1 VSATIQGLAAAL
13 RSAAVGSRAMVE
25 ECLERAQDPAGE
37 GSRTFVQLD
46 ADSARRAAG
55 AVDAAR
61 RAGSEQRPW
70 AGIPL
75 SVKDL
80 FDVAGQV
87 TRAGSVVLADA
98 APAVRDA
105 DAVARLKSA
114 GFVIVGRT
122 NMTEFAYS
130 GLGLN
135 PHYGTPANA
144 YERAA
149 RRIPGGSS
157 SGAAISVTDGMAAG
171 ALGTD
176 TGGSCRIPAALNG
189 IAGFK
194 PTASSVPMRG
204 TFPLSG
210 SLDSVG
216 PLAATAQCCAILH
229 GVLSGGP
236 IAAAL
241 DDVRSLTLGVPQTVV
256 LDGLDAHVAACFAA
270 ALSRLS
276 AAGVRIRELPL
287 QPFGTLAGANAKG
300 GLIAAEAY
308 AAHRER
314 LAQQGGRYDPR
325 VRVRMEKGAL
335 QTAADYEELQAF
347 RRNWIA
353 SVTAEMKGLDL
364 LVCPTVP
371 TIAPAI
377 AALADDDAYGRVN
390 LAMLRNPTFA
400 NFLDG
405 CAISVPCHAA
415 GTAPVG
421 LMLIGRNG
429 EDARVLAA
437 GQAIEAL
444 VAPPRA

>member
-1 VSATIQGLAAAL
+1 
-13 RSAAVGSRAMVE
+13 
-25 ECLERAQDPAGE
+25 
-37 GSRTFVQLD
+37 
-46 ADSARRAAG
+46 
-55 AVDAAR
+55 
-61 RAGSEQRPW
+61 
-70 AGIPL
+70 
-75 SVKDL
+75 
-80 FDVAGQV
+80 V
-87 TRAGSVVLADA
+87 TRSGSIVLADVH
-98 APAVRDA
+98 PAQRDA

-114 GFVIVGRT
+114 GFIVVGRT

-144 YERAA
+144 YERAL

-157 SGAAISVTDGMAAG
+157 SGAAISITDGMAAG

-204 TFPLSG
+204 TFPLSP

-216 PLAATAQCCAILH
+216 PLAPTAQCCAILYS
-229 GVLSGGP
+229 VLSDTHEV
-236 IAAAL
+236 AAADL
-241 DDVRSLTLGVPQTVV
+241 SRLTLAVPQTVV
-256 LDGLDAHVAACFAA
+256 LDGLDAHVSASFAA

-276 AAGVRIRELPL
+276 AAGVRIRELVL
-287 QPFGTLAGANAKG
+287 APFGDLAGANAKG
-300 GLIAAEAY
+300 GLVAAEAY
-308 AAHRER
+308 AAHQLR
-314 LAQQGGRYDPR
+314 LAQSGERYDPR
-325 VRVRMEKGAL
+325 VRVRMEKGAT
-335 QTAADYEELQAF
+335 QTAADYLQLQEF
-347 RRNWIA
+347 RRAWIA
-353 SVTAEMKGLDL
+353 SVTSAMVGVDM

-371 TIAPAI
+371 TIAPTI
-377 AALADDDAYGRVN
+377 ASMDSDEEFGRVN

-429 EDARVLAA
+429 DDARVLAA

-444 VAPPRA
+444 VASARR